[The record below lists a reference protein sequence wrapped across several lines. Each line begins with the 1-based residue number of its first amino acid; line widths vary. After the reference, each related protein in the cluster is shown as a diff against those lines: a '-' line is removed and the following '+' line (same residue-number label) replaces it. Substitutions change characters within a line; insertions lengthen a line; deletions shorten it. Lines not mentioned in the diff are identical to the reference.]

1 MDRVVDTKTKRGQD
15 MISLETLDIELI
27 AEKLLVDAYA
37 LRDNPNW
44 EAFLL
49 VMESLVTIG
58 RNLQERDG
66 ALEWAQQQIFP

>member
-1 MDRVVDTKTKRGQD
+1 

-58 RNLQERDG
+58 RSLQERDG
-66 ALEWAQQQIFP
+66 ALEWAQQQLFP

>member
-1 MDRVVDTKTKRGQD
+1 

-27 AEKLLVDAYA
+27 AEKLLVDAYV

-58 RNLQERDG
+58 RSLQERDG
-66 ALEWAQQQIFP
+66 ALEWAQQQLFP

>member
-1 MDRVVDTKTKRGQD
+1 

-49 VMESLVTIG
+49 VMESLVVIG

-66 ALEWAQQQIFP
+66 ALEWAQQQLFP